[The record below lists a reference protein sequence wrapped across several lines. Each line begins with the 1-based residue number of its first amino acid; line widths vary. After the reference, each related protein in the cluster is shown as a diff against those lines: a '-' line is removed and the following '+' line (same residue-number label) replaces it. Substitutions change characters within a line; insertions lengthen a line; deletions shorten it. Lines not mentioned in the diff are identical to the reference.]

1 LSRNSPSTAGYLSQ
15 AAAAAGYT
23 AAANAAARAYAA
35 NAAAAV
41 SQQPAVAYAA
51 VPASY
56 AADPYLGHSIGPV
69 PAAYG
74 VSNSVELQSVNKLAA
89 MYRSSY
95 NRFAPY

>member
-1 LSRNSPSTAGYLSQ
+1 MSQ

-51 VPASY
+51 VPARL
-56 AADPYLGHSIGPV
+56 DNKYLYPHPQTWYHNQVVWIWGLILLKLNTNSLIFFDFLCK
-69 PAAYG
+69 G
-74 VSNSVELQSVNKLAA
+74 VVL
-89 MYRSSY
+89 
-95 NRFAPY
+95 

>member
-1 LSRNSPSTAGYLSQ
+1 MSQ

-51 VPASY
+51 VPARL
-56 AADPYLGHSIGPV
+56 DNKYLSPFL
-69 PAAYG
+69 P
-74 VSNSVELQSVNKLAA
+74 KT
-89 MYRSSY
+89 MYHNQVVGIWGFSFI
-95 NRFAPY
+95 N